1 MPLRTILVCLNETNR
16 LAALCDAAEAIAA
29 RDGAHVRGLY
39 VVPAAQIYPS
49 TGFEAVPQ
57 VFEGHQ
63 TFFRKA
69 LEATRT
75 QFESRMAAQGLSAEF
90 FPIDGRSPLI
100 SDEIISHG
108 KTADLIVLGAPATSD
123 VSGVEVDCAER
134 VLIGAGRPVL
144 ILPRDGGSGLALSTA
159 VIGWDGGREAVRAV
173 FDGLPLLSAAQ
184 SVHIVC
190 VDPAQEPHV
199 TKEDPGRRL
208 VAALSRHGIAA
219 QSRAIRSGPGSAG
232 RALLA
237 YAREQNAGF
246 LVMGAYSHSR
256 LREFV
261 FGGAT
266 KSMLAELDRPVLMS
280 H

>member
-1 MPLRTILVCLNETNR
+1 MPYRTILLCLNETSR
-16 LAALCDAAEAIAA
+16 ITALCDAASLIAGE
-29 RDGAHVRGLY
+29 DGALVRGLY

-57 VFEGHQ
+57 IFEGQ
-63 TFFRKA
+63 QAFFRKA
-69 LEATRT
+69 LEPSRT
-75 QFESRMAAQGLSAEF
+75 EFEARMAANQTKAEF
-90 FPIDGRSPLI
+90 FSIDGRSPLI

-108 KTADLIVLGAPATSD
+108 KTADLIILGAPATSD

-134 VLIGAGRPVL
+134 VLVGAGRPVL
-144 ILPRDGGSGLALSTA
+144 ILPREGGSTLELSTA
-159 VIGWDGGREAVRAV
+159 VIGWDGGREAARAV
-173 FDGLPLLSAAQ
+173 FDSLPLLTAAK
-184 SVHIVC
+184 SVQVVC
-190 VDPAQEPHV
+190 VDPSGEPHV

-208 VAALSRHGIAA
+208 IASLARHGITA
-219 QSRAIRSGPGSAG
+219 QSRAIRSGPSNSG

-237 YAREQNAGF
+237 YASEQNAGF

-266 KSMLAELDRPVLMS
+266 KSVLAELNRPVLMS